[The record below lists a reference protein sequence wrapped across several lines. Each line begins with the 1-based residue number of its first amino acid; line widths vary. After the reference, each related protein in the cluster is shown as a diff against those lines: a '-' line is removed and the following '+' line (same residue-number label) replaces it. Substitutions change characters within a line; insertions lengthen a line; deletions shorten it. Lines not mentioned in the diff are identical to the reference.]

1 MIGAAPAGGLRRC
14 ERPVDVREEP
24 VRVVSLDD
32 GLDDVCGVVRLENQ
46 HVHDFPRRFRSGLMS
61 NESILASTMEGTAA
75 QPPFDEL
82 APMTSRR

>member
-1 MIGAAPAGGLRRC
+1 
-14 ERPVDVREEP
+14 
-24 VRVVSLDD
+24 
-32 GLDDVCGVVRLENQ
+32 
-46 HVHDFPRRFRSGLMS
+46 MS